1 MRRAFAFCIPIPFFI
16 RLPARAKYSTLPAPA
31 IRSIATLAAS
41 LAGGLDPETA
51 VTLANIAAGIVVAK
65 TGTAPISRNELVAEF
80 TASTQMKGPDK
91 ILDLRTSAGPFG
103 GMARERRADRLYQR
117 LF

>member
-1 MRRAFAFCIPIPFFI
+1 MTGAGD
-16 RLPARAKYSTLPAPA
+16 TV
-31 IRSIATLAAS
+31 IATLAAS
-41 LAGGLDPETA
+41 LAAGLDPESA

-65 TGTAPISRNELVAEF
+65 KGTAPISRNELVAEF

-91 ILDLRTSAGPFG
+91 ILDLRPSAGPIG
-103 GMARERRADRLYQR
+103 RMAGERGADRVYQR